1 MDYCYLSHQTY
12 ILFSSLV
19 RVKCSQLSHTYNPPS
34 PHHCCSTPLP
44 SVGIVYES
52 SDYLGA
58 LMCGLSP
65 EISSSGVQWWRFQFL
80 NILETSTG
88 RPVCLYLNIVFKVHN
103 GLINYLSFKTWF
115 SVVAKECGTNMF
127 SLVFSGNF
135 LYSPMHLEF
144 LF

>member
-19 RVKCSQLSHTYNPPS
+19 RVKCSQLSHTYNPLPS
-34 PHHCCSTPLP
+34 PLLQYTPSFCRHCVWKQWLP
-44 SVGIVYES
+44 WS
-52 SDYLGA
+52 S
-58 LMCGLSP
+58 MCGLSP